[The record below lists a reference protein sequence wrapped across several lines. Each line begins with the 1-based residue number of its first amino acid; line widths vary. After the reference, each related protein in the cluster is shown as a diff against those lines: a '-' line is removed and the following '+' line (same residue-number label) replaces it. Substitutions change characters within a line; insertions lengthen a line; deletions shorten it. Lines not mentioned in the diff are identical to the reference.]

1 MIDTLSGTD
10 LLSCVIKR
18 VKAVPVA
25 GREGSKRQKKNLLLS
40 DGQTVQVFYG
50 VVSKAYPK
58 YKASKNNIA
67 MNLATGAITL
77 TTAKG
82 EAVSA

>member
-1 MIDTLSGTD
+1 MAKTMIDTLSGTD

-50 VVSKAYPK
+50 VVS
-58 YKASKNNIA
+58 
-67 MNLATGAITL
+67 
-77 TTAKG
+77 
-82 EAVSA
+82 

>member
-1 MIDTLSGTD
+1 M
-10 LLSCVIKR
+10 
-18 VKAVPVA
+18 
-25 GREGSKRQKKNLLLS
+25 
-40 DGQTVQVFYG
+40 
-50 VVSKAYPK
+50 

-67 MNLATGAITL
+67 MILATGAITL